1 MPRVVLREAGVGG
14 AVIAEIEP
22 RDRSIYFMSGLLN
35 ILVQHSISPML
46 VVGALPGGAQ
56 LVRVS
61 VITWL
66 Y

>member
-1 MPRVVLREAGVGG
+1 M
-14 AVIAEIEP
+14 IAEIEP
-22 RDRSIYFMSGLLN
+22 RDRSIYFMSGPLN

-56 LVRVS
+56 LVRVA